1 MSIMFAKLLLAASLL
16 TVAAAPANAQT
27 HYDTAPIPGA
37 PPGFQRVVFTPVID
51 IANGYGKSAC
61 YTKPDCSRRYYD
73 YLFVTPCPVG
83 KPCGANGYYT
93 KSFPSFASCPNGV
106 PCGADTLDLTVGTQ
120 YSFFGNWIIE
130 KYAPPCDICS
140 CQDMT
145 CFFGEDYATGTYPSN
160 TPALHAGWGNLRVR
174 YR

>member
-1 MSIMFAKLLLAASLL
+1 MLATRLAAPLLLIAATTAS
-16 TVAAAPANAQT
+16 AQT
-27 HYDTAPIPGA
+27 HYDTTPIPGA

-51 IANGYGKSAC
+51 IVNGYGKTSC
-61 YTKPDCSRRYYD
+61 YSKAYCSRRDYD

-93 KSFPSFASCPNGV
+93 RSFGSSFASCPNGV
-106 PCGADTLDLTVGTQ
+106 PCGADTLDLTIGTQ

-130 KYAPPCDICS
+130 KYYNHPGLAGCT
-140 CQDMT
+140 DML
-145 CFFGEDYATGTYPSN
+145 CFFGEDYATGTYSST
-160 TPALHAGWGNLRVR
+160 TPIVRLSWGALRVR